1 MKDFK
6 KYFIIPAE
14 PEDVYAALTN
24 PFTIE
29 LWTGY
34 KAIMDDKAE
43 TEFSLW
49 EGNITGRNLE
59 VIQNAKLVQEWY
71 FGDQKEQSI
80 VIIKLFEHKK
90 GTQVELNHTNIPDE
104 DYENITLGWVEYYFG
119 AIKEFLKLNS
129 LKY

>member
-14 PEDVYAALTN
+14 PDEVFSALTN

-34 KAIMDDKAE
+34 KAVMDDKAG

-49 EGNITGRNLE
+49 DGNITGNNIE
-59 VIQNAKLVQEWY
+59 VIENEKLVQEWY
-71 FGDQKEQSI
+71 FGDQKEQS
-80 VIIKLFEHKK
+80 VVTIKLFKDKK
-90 GTQVELNHTNIPDE
+90 GTQVELRHTNIPDD
-104 DYENITLGWVEYYFG
+104 DYENITEGWIEYYFG
-119 AIKEFLKLNS
+119 AIKDFFEVE
-129 LKY
+129 

>member
-14 PEDVYAALTN
+14 TEEVFAALTN

-34 KAIMDDKAE
+34 PVIMDDKAG

-49 EGNITGRNLE
+49 DGSITGRNVE
-59 VIQNAKLVQEWY
+59 VIINKKLVQEWY
-71 FGDQKEQSI
+71 FGDQEEKSI
-80 VIIKLFEHKK
+80 VIIKLFENKK
-90 GTQVELNHTNIPDE
+90 GTQAELVHTNIPDE
-104 DYENITLGWVEYYFG
+104 DYDNIVEGWIEYYFG
-119 AIKEFLKLNS
+119 AIKEFFEVE
-129 LKY
+129 

>member
-14 PEDVYAALTN
+14 PEDVFAALTN

-34 KAIMDDKAE
+34 PAVMDANPG

-49 EGNITGRNLE
+49 EGNITGNNIE
-59 VIQNAKLVQEWY
+59 VIENTKLVQEWY
-71 FGDQKEQSI
+71 FGDQEEKSI
-80 VIIKLFEHKK
+80 VTIKLFENKK
-90 GTQVELNHTNIPDE
+90 GTQVELNHKNIPDD
-104 DYENITLGWVEYYFG
+104 DYENITEGWIEYYFG
-119 AIKEFLKLNS
+119 AIKEFFEVE
-129 LKY
+129 